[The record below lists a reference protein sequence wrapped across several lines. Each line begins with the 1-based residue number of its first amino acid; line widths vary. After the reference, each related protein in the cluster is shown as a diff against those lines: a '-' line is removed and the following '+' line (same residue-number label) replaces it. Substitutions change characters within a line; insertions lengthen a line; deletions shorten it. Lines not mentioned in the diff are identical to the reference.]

1 MAVQEQL
8 IDVATTGGGPMA
20 VSVHHPEGEGKHP
33 AVIVIMEAFGLN
45 PNIRGIGARLAA
57 EGFVTA
63 APDLYHRSGR
73 MNYAAYDKLAERRAE
88 LRKGFDENSIITDL
102 EATLAQLRS
111 DPRVSGPIGIVGF
124 CLGGRVSLLGAEHVR
139 DISAAVIFYGG
150 GMMAVTAETAKG
162 WNAAAD
168 DVARIHCPIL
178 GFFGN
183 EDQNPAPADVDKL
196 DAAMTKAG
204 VQHSF
209 NRYDG
214 AGHGFMC
221 DDRGSYRPEAAA
233 DAWKKTVAFFRQH
246 LG

>member
-1 MAVQEQL
+1 MALTEQL

-73 MNYAAYDKLAERRAE
+73 LNHAAYDQLAARRAE

-124 CLGGRVSLLGAEHVR
+124 CLGGRVSLMGAEHVPG
-139 DISAAVIFYGG
+139 ISAAAIFYGG
-150 GMMAVTAETAKG
+150 GMMAVTAETAPG

-168 DVARIHCPIL
+168 DVHRIKCPII

-183 EDQNPAPADVDKL
+183 EDQNPAPADVDTL
-196 DAAMTKAG
+196 DAAMTAAG
-204 VQHSF
+204 VQHAF

-221 DDRGSYRPEAAA
+221 DERESHRPEAAA
-233 DAWKKTVAFFRQH
+233 DAWAKTVAFFHQH